1 MNLYHILSM
10 DKSAILVQI
19 QREYALWLNYVRPA
33 RIRYRDRIMKRNPQ
47 ATKSA
52 KIININMIWNYIDTL
67 IASFFTNWVKC
78 KFISRQWWIWEEEA
92 QNLNAVAEFD
102 EREWATQQLK
112 YQVEQDSL
120 FFGVWILN
128 KTWFDHIT
136 KTNTWKAINPLS
148 WIPDP
153 LPTQTW
159 QFDWKNYRFHGFCML
174 TNIHDVKDK
183 YDKDAINRW
192 FAKQYNMEDN
202 LTREAY
208 QNKAWTWPIMV
219 DEIEDNFALDIYTH
233 YTIVDWRKWKFVL
246 SADMTEIFYKEEL
259 KPVTKEEKLDPTL
272 IPRPVL
278 LNYYDPVRWNPFG
291 TSICDKVEDK
301 QNAKS
306 ILANLSLMKAK
317 REATGGDFLV
327 NSRLIKNKEELQKK
341 TFDQRYLF
349 IDENEI
355 GTQPIQNAMYELP
368 QSQIKTDVW
377 NMMSWLENEAKYDS
391 KIDSL
396 QQWIMPD
403 KSMTKAEAQQLQAN
417 ANMQLSIKNTIK
429 QRFYRDYYF
438 QRWRGYLENFKDW
451 EEKRVLLNADFEWTW
466 ASLTKDQFITKQ
478 MPYIMV
484 GATEDINAMNEKDKN
499 TLMALYPIITNDPE
513 IKPVNK
519 AIFKRLYLRA
529 TGLKP
534 NTVNSIFAYTPE
546 ERIAKSYVDMVN
558 LGAKPTS
565 LFKRTDIDFY
575 TVRLYMQK
583 AEDGDL
589 KDEILQKLNWLLLEL
604 WEWQTQMPM
613 NNEMANSAANIM
625 MSQWVP
631 TKDELITRDTVNL
644 NSNIA

>member
-1 MNLYHILSM
+1 M
-10 DKSAILVQI
+10 DKSSILTQI
-19 QREYALWLNYVRPA
+19 QREYALGLNYVRPV
-33 RIRYRDRIMKRNPQ
+33 RIRYRDRIMKWNPQ
-47 ATKSA
+47 AKNGW
-52 KIININMIWNYIDTL
+52 KIININMVANYMDTL
-67 IASFFTNWVKC
+67 IASFFTNGVKC
-78 KFISRQWWIWEEEA
+78 KFISRQWWIGEEEA

-120 FFGVWILN
+120 FFWVWILN
-128 KTWFDHIT
+128 KTWFD
-136 KTNTWKAINPLS
+136 KDQLVNTWRAINPLS

-159 QFDWKNYRFHGFCML
+159 QFDGKNYRFHWFCML
-174 TNIHDVKDK
+174 TNIHDVKDL
-183 YDKDAINRW
+183 YDKNAINRW
-192 FAKQYNMEDN
+192 FAKQYNMEDE

-208 QNKAWTWPIMV
+208 SNKAWTWPIIV

-233 YTIVDWRKWKFVL
+233 YTIVDGRKWKFVC
-246 SADMTEIFYKEEL
+246 SADLTEIFYQEEL
-259 KPVTKEEKLDPTL
+259 KPVTKEEKLNPKL
-272 IPRPVL
+272 IPRPIM

-317 REATGGDFLV
+317 REATWWDFLV
-327 NSRLIKNKEELQKK
+327 NSRLIKNKEELKKK

-355 GTQPIQNAMYELP
+355 GTQPIQNAMFELP

-391 KIDSL
+391 KVDSL
-396 QQWIMPD
+396 QQGILPD

-417 ANMQLSIKNTIK
+417 ANMQLSLKNTIK
-429 QRFYRDYYF
+429 QWFYRDYYF
-438 QRWRGYLENFKDW
+438 QWWRWYLENFPEWK
-451 EEKRVLLNADFEWTW
+451 EKWVLLNPDFERTGKT
-466 ASLTKDQFITKQ
+466 LDKDQFITKQ

-484 GATEDINAMNEKDKN
+484 WATEDINAINEQQKN
-499 TLMALYPIITNDPE
+499 NLMALYPIIVNDPE

-529 TGLKP
+529 TWLKP
-534 NTVNSIFAYTPE
+534 NTVNSIFSYTAQ
-546 ERIAKSYVDMVN
+546 ERAAMDYLNMVN
-558 LGAKPTS
+558 LWEEPKS
-565 LFKRTDIDFY
+565 LFKRTDLDYY
-575 TVRLYMQK
+575 TVWLYMQK

-589 KDEILQKLNWLLLEL
+589 KEKILQKLQWLLLEL
-604 WEWQTQMPM
+604 WEWQPEVPM
-613 NNEMANSAANIM
+613 VNNQVANSAANIM
-625 MSQWVP
+625 MSQWMP
-631 TKDELITRDTVNL
+631 EKEELITRDTVNL
-644 NSNIA
+644 NSNIW

>member
-1 MNLYHILSM
+1 M
-10 DKSAILVQI
+10 DKSAILTQI
-19 QREYALWLNYVRPA
+19 QREYALGLNYVRPV
-33 RIRYRDRIMKRNPQ
+33 RIRYRDRIMKWNPQ

-78 KFISRQWWIWEEEA
+78 KFISRNWWVWEEEA

-128 KTWFDHIT
+128 KTWFDHVT

-183 YDKDAINRW
+183 YDKAAINRW
-192 FAKQYNMEDN
+192 FAKQYNMEDT

-208 QNKAWTWPIMV
+208 QNKAGTWPIIV

-233 YTIVDWRKWKFVL
+233 YTIIDWKKWKFVL
-246 SADMTEIFYKEEL
+246 SADMTEIFYQEKL
-259 KPVTKEEKLDPTL
+259 KPVTKEEKLDESL
-272 IPRPVL
+272 IPRPIM

-317 REATGGDFLV
+317 REATWWDFLV

-341 TFDQRYLF
+341 TRDQRYLF

-368 QSQIKTDVW
+368 QSQIKADVW
-377 NMMSWLENEAKYDS
+377 NMMSWLDNEAKYDS

-403 KSMTKAEAQQLQAN
+403 KSMTKAESQQIQAN
-417 ANMQLSIKNTIK
+417 ANMQLSVKNTVK

-438 QRWRGYLENFKDW
+438 QRWRGYLENFRDS
-451 EEKRVLLNADFEWTW
+451 EEKWVLLNADFAWTGK
-466 ASLTKDQFITKQ
+466 SLSRDQFVTKQ

-484 GATEDINAMNEKDKN
+484 WASEDINAISEKDKN
-499 TLMALYPIITNDPE
+499 NLMMLYPIITNDPE

-529 TGLKP
+529 VWLKP
-534 NTVNSIFAYTPE
+534 NTINSIFDYTPQE
-546 ERIAKSYVDMVN
+546 KLAMDYVWMVN
-558 LGAKPTS
+558 MNYKPTS
-565 LFKRTDIDFY
+565 LFKRTDIDYY

-583 AEDGDL
+583 AEDGEL
-589 KDEILQKLNWLLLEL
+589 KEEIIQKLQWLLLEL
-604 WEWQTQMPM
+604 WEQPTMQMW
-613 NNEMANSAANIM
+613 NEMANSAANIM
-625 MSQWVP
+625 MAQAQPS
-631 TKDELITRDTVNL
+631 KDELITRDTVNL
-644 NSNIA
+644 NSNQM

>member
-1 MNLYHILSM
+1 M
-10 DKSAILVQI
+10 DKSAILTQI
-19 QREYALWLNYVRPA
+19 QREYALGLNYVRPA
-33 RIRYRDRIMKRNPQ
+33 RIRYRDRIMKWNPQ
-47 ATKSA
+47 SKNGG
-52 KIININMIWNYIDTL
+52 KIININMVGNYIDTL
-67 IASFFTNWVKC
+67 IASFFTNGVKC

-92 QNLNAVAEFD
+92 ENLNAVAEFD

-128 KTWFDHIT
+128 KTGFDHT
-136 KTNTWKAINPLS
+136 TLTNTWRCINPLS

-153 LPTQTW
+153 LPTQTG
-159 QFDWKNYRFHGFCML
+159 QFDGKNYRFHWFCML
-174 TNIHDVKDK
+174 TNIHDVKDI
-183 YDKDAINRW
+183 YDKNAINRW
-192 FAKQYNMEDN
+192 FAKQYNMEQN
-202 LTREAY
+202 LNRLAY
-208 QNKAWTWPIMV
+208 QNKAGTGPIV
-219 DEIEDNFALDIYTH
+219 VSEIEDNFALDIYTH
-233 YTIVDWRKWKFVL
+233 YTIIDGKKWKFVT
-246 SADMTEIFYKEEL
+246 SADMSEIFYQEKL
-259 KPVTKEEKLDPTL
+259 QPVTKEEKLDETL
-272 IPRPVL
+272 IPRPVI

-327 NSRLIKNKEELQKK
+327 NSRLIKNKEELKKK
-341 TFDQRYLF
+341 TFDQRLLF

-396 QQWIMPD
+396 QQWLMPD

-429 QRFYRDYYF
+429 QWFYREYYF
-438 QRWRGYLENFKDW
+438 QRWRWYLENFKDG
-451 EEKRVLLNADFEWTW
+451 EKKWVLLNADFEWTG
-466 ASLTKDQFITKQ
+466 ASLQKDQFITKQ

-484 GATEDINAMNEKDKN
+484 GASEDINAIGEQQKN
-499 TLMALYPIITNDPE
+499 TLMTLYPIITNDPE

-529 TGLKP
+529 TWLKP
-534 NTVNSIFAYTPE
+534 NTINSIFSYTAS

-558 LGAKPTS
+558 LWEEPKS

-583 AEDGDL
+583 AEDWDL
-589 KDEILQKLNWLLLEL
+589 KDKILNKLNGLLLEL
-604 WEWQTQMPM
+604 WEWQPEIPM
-613 NNEMANSAANIM
+613 QNEMANSAANIM
-625 MSQWVP
+625 MSQWQP
-631 TKDELITRDTVNL
+631 SRDELITRDTVNL
-644 NSNIA
+644 DSNIA

>member
-1 MNLYHILSM
+1 M
-10 DKSAILVQI
+10 DKSAILTQI
-19 QREYALWLNYVRPA
+19 QREYALGLNYVRPA

-47 ATKSA
+47 NTKSV
-52 KIININMIWNYIDTL
+52 KIININMIGNYIDTL
-67 IASFFTNWVKC
+67 IASYFTNWPKC

-92 QNLNAVAEFD
+92 QNLNSVAEFD
-102 EREWATQQLK
+102 EREWAMQQLK

-120 FFGVWILN
+120 FFWVWILN
-128 KTWFDHIT
+128 KTGFDKDT
-136 KTNTWKAINPLS
+136 LCNTWRAINPLS

-153 LPTQTW
+153 LPTQTG
-159 QFDWKNYRFHGFCML
+159 QFDGKNYRFHGFCML
-174 TNIHDVKDK
+174 TDIHNVKDI
-183 YDKDAINRW
+183 YDKNALNRW
-192 FAKQYNMEDN
+192 FAKQYNMEEN
-202 LTREAY
+202 LNRLAY
-208 QNKAWTWPIMV
+208 QNKAGTWPIIV
-219 DEIEDNFALDIYTH
+219 DEIEDNFALDIYVH
-233 YTIVDWRKWKFVL
+233 YTIIDGKKWKFVC
-246 SADMTEIFYKEEL
+246 SSDMSEIFYQEKL
-259 KPVTKEEKLDPTL
+259 QPVTKEEKLDERL
-272 IPRPVL
+272 IPRPIML
-278 LNYYDPVRWNPFG
+278 DYYDPVRWNPFG

-317 REATGGDFLV
+317 REATWWDFLV

-341 TFDQRYLF
+341 TFDQRLLF

-377 NMMSWLENEAKYDS
+377 NMMSWLDNEAKYDS

-403 KSMTKAEAQQLQAN
+403 KSMTKAEAQQIQAN
-417 ANMQLSIKNTIK
+417 ANMQLSVKNTIK

-438 QRWRGYLENFKDW
+438 QRWRWYLENFPEWKK
-451 EEKRVLLNADFEWTW
+451 KRVLLNADFEWTGI
-466 ASLTKDQFITKQ
+466 SLEKDQFITKQ

-484 GATEDINAMNEKDKN
+484 WATEDINAINEKDKN
-499 TLMALYPIITNDPE
+499 TLMMLYPMIVNDPE

-529 TGLKP
+529 TWLKP

-558 LGAKPTS
+558 LWTKPTS

-575 TVRLYMQK
+575 TVWLYMQK
-583 AEDGDL
+583 ADDGDI
-589 KDEILQKLNWLLLEL
+589 KDELLDKLSGLLIEL
-604 WEWQTQMPM
+604 WEEPQMQM
-613 NNEMANSAANIM
+613 QNQMANSAANM
-625 MSQWVP
+625 MMAQWTP
-631 TKDELITRDTVNL
+631 EKNELITRDTVNL
-644 NSNIA
+644 DNNNMM

>member
-1 MNLYHILSM
+1 M
-10 DKSAILVQI
+10 DKSAILTQI
-19 QREYALWLNYVRPA
+19 QREYALGLNYVRPV
-33 RIRYRDRIMKRNPQ
+33 RIRYRDRIMKWNPQ

-78 KFISRQWWIWEEEA
+78 KFISRNWWVWEEEA

-128 KTWFDHIT
+128 KTWFDHVT

-183 YDKDAINRW
+183 YDKAAINRW
-192 FAKQYNMEDN
+192 FAKQYNMEDT

-208 QNKAWTWPIMV
+208 QNKAGTWPIIV

-233 YTIVDWRKWKFVL
+233 YTIIDWKKWKFVL
-246 SADMTEIFYKEEL
+246 SADMTEIFYQEKL
-259 KPVTKEEKLDPTL
+259 KPVTKEEKLDESL
-272 IPRPVL
+272 IPRPIM

-317 REATGGDFLV
+317 REATWWDFLV

-341 TFDQRYLF
+341 TRDQRYLF

-368 QSQIKTDVW
+368 QSQIKADVW
-377 NMMSWLENEAKYDS
+377 NMMSWLDNEAKYDS

-403 KSMTKAEAQQLQAN
+403 KSMTKAESQQIQAN
-417 ANMQLSIKNTIK
+417 ANMQLSVKNTVK

-438 QRWRGYLENFKDW
+438 QRWRGYLENFRDS
-451 EEKRVLLNADFEWTW
+451 EEKWVLLNADFAWTGK
-466 ASLTKDQFITKQ
+466 SLSRDQFVTKQ

-484 GATEDINAMNEKDKN
+484 WATEDINAISEKDKN
-499 TLMALYPIITNDPE
+499 NLMMLYPIITNDPE

-529 TGLKP
+529 VWLKP
-534 NTVNSIFAYTPE
+534 NTINSIFDYTPQE
-546 ERIAKSYVDMVN
+546 KLAMDYVWMVN
-558 LGAKPTS
+558 MNYKPTS
-565 LFKRTDIDFY
+565 LFKRTDIDYY

-583 AEDGDL
+583 AEDGEL
-589 KDEILQKLNWLLLEL
+589 KEEIIQKLQWLLLEL
-604 WEWQTQMPM
+604 WEQPTMQMW
-613 NNEMANSAANIM
+613 NEMANSAANIM
-625 MSQWVP
+625 MAQAAPS
-631 TKDELITRDTVNL
+631 KDELITRDTVNL
-644 NSNIA
+644 NSNQM

>member
-1 MNLYHILSM
+1 M
-10 DKSAILVQI
+10 DKSAILTQI
-19 QREYALWLNYVRPA
+19 QREYALGLNYVRPV
-33 RIRYRDRIMKRNPQ
+33 RIRYRDRIMKWNPQ

-78 KFISRQWWIWEEEA
+78 KFISRNWWVWEEEA

-128 KTWFDHIT
+128 KTWFDHTT

-183 YDKDAINRW
+183 YDKAAINRW
-192 FAKQYNMEDN
+192 FAKQYNMEDT

-208 QNKAWTWPIMV
+208 QNKAGTWPIIV
-219 DEIEDNFALDIYTH
+219 DEIEDNCALDIYTH
-233 YTIVDWRKWKFVL
+233 YTIIDWKKWKFVL
-246 SADMTEIFYKEEL
+246 SADMTEIFYQEKL
-259 KPVTKEEKLDPTL
+259 KPVTKEEKLDESL
-272 IPRPVL
+272 IPRPIM

-317 REATGGDFLV
+317 REATWWDFLV

-341 TFDQRYLF
+341 TRDQRYLF

-368 QSQIKTDVW
+368 QSQIKADVW
-377 NMMSWLENEAKYDS
+377 NMMSWLDNEAKYDS

-403 KSMTKAEAQQLQAN
+403 KSMTKAESQQIQAN
-417 ANMQLSIKNTIK
+417 ANMQLSVKNTVK

-438 QRWRGYLENFKDW
+438 QRWRWYLENFRDS
-451 EEKRVLLNADFEWTW
+451 EEKWVLLNADFAWTGK
-466 ASLTKDQFITKQ
+466 SLSRDQFVTKQ

-484 GATEDINAMNEKDKN
+484 WATEDINAISEKDKN
-499 TLMALYPIITNDPE
+499 NLMMLYPIITNDPE

-529 TGLKP
+529 VWLKP
-534 NTVNSIFAYTPE
+534 NTINSIFDYTPQE
-546 ERIAKSYVDMVN
+546 KLAMDYVWMVN
-558 LGAKPTS
+558 MNYKPTS
-565 LFKRTDIDFY
+565 LFKRTDIDYY

-583 AEDGDL
+583 AEDGEL
-589 KDEILQKLNWLLLEL
+589 KEEIIQKLQWLLLEL
-604 WEWQTQMPM
+604 WEQPTMQMW
-613 NNEMANSAANIM
+613 NEMANSAANIM
-625 MSQWVP
+625 MAQAQPS
-631 TKDELITRDTVNL
+631 KDELITRDTVNL
-644 NSNIA
+644 NSNVM

>member
-1 MNLYHILSM
+1 M
-10 DKSAILVQI
+10 DKSAILTQI
-19 QREYALWLNYVRPA
+19 QREYALGLNYVRPV
-33 RIRYRDRIMKRNPQ
+33 RIRYRDRIMKWNPQ
-47 ATKSA
+47 ATKSV
-52 KIININMIWNYIDTL
+52 KVININMIGNYIDTL

-92 QNLNAVAEFD
+92 QNLNSVAEFD

-120 FFGVWILN
+120 FFGVGILN

-136 KTNTWKAINPLS
+136 KTNTWRAINPLS

-174 TNIHDVKDK
+174 TNLHDVKDM
-183 YDKDAINRW
+183 YDKAALNRW
-192 FAKQYNMEDN
+192 FAKQYNTEDE

-208 QNKAWTWPIMV
+208 ANKAGTWPILV

-233 YTIVDWRKWKFVL
+233 YTIIDWKKWKFVT
-246 SADMTEIFYKEEL
+246 SPDMSEIFYQEKL
-259 KPVTKEEKLDPTL
+259 KPVTKEEKLDERL
-272 IPRPVL
+272 IPRPIM

-306 ILANLSLMKAK
+306 ILANLSLLKAK

-341 TFDQRYLF
+341 TFDQRLLF

-377 NMMSWLENEAKYDS
+377 NMMSWLDNESKYDS

-417 ANMQLSIKNTIK
+417 ANMQLSLKNTIK

-438 QRWRGYLENFKDW
+438 QRWRGYLENLKDT
-451 EEKRVLLNADFEWTW
+451 EEKWVLLNADFAWTGR
-466 ASLTKDQFITKQ
+466 SLSKDQFITKQ

-484 GATEDINAMNEKDKN
+484 WATEDINAINEKDKN
-499 TLMALYPIITNDPE
+499 TLMMLYPIITNDPE

-519 AIFKRLYLRA
+519 SIFKRLYLRA
-529 TGLKP
+529 TWLKP
-534 NTVNSIFAYTPE
+534 NTVNSIFDYTPQE
-546 ERIAKSYVDMVN
+546 KKAMDYVNMVN
-558 LGAKPTS
+558 LWVKPKS
-565 LFKRTDIDFY
+565 LFKRTDLDYY
-575 TVRLYMQK
+575 TVWLYMQK
-583 AEDGDL
+583 AEDSDL
-589 KDEILQKLNWLLLEL
+589 KAEILEKLSWLLLEL
-604 WEWQTQMPM
+604 WEQPQMQM
-613 NNEMANSAANIM
+613 WNEMANSAANIM
-625 MSQWVP
+625 MSQAAP
-631 TKDELITRDTVNL
+631 SKDELITRDTVNL
-644 NSNIA
+644 NPNMA

>member
-1 MNLYHILSM
+1 M
-10 DKSAILVQI
+10 DKSAVLVQI
-19 QREYALWLNYVRPA
+19 QREYALGLNYVRPA
-33 RIRYRDRIMKRNPQ
+33 RIRYRDRIMKWNPQ
-47 ATKSA
+47 SKNGG
-52 KIININMIWNYIDTL
+52 KIININMVANYIDTL

-92 QNLNAVAEFD
+92 ENLNSVAEFD

-120 FFGVWILN
+120 FFGVGILN
-128 KTWFDHIT
+128 KTWFDKNT
-136 KTNTWKAINPLS
+136 LTNTWRAINPLS

-159 QFDWKNYRFHGFCML
+159 QFDWKNYRFHGFCKL

-183 YDKDAINRW
+183 YDKKAINRW
-192 FAKQYNMEDN
+192 FAKQYNMEQN
-202 LTREAY
+202 LNRLAY
-208 QNKAWTWPIMV
+208 QNKAWTWPIIV
-219 DEIEDNFALDIYTH
+219 SEIMDNFALDIYTH
-233 YTIVDWRKWKFVL
+233 YTTINGRKWKFVL
-246 SADMTEIFYKEEL
+246 SADLSEIFYQEEL

-272 IPRPVL
+272 IPRPIM

-317 REATGGDFLV
+317 REATGWDFLV
-327 NSRLIKNKEELQKK
+327 NSRLIKNKDELRKK

-355 GTQPIQNAMYELP
+355 WTQPIQNAMYELP

-377 NMMSWLENEAKYDS
+377 NMMSWLETEAKYDS
-391 KIDSL
+391 KVDSL
-396 QQWIMPD
+396 QQWLMPD
-403 KSMTKAEAQQLQAN
+403 KSMTKAEAQQIQAN
-417 ANMQLSIKNTIK
+417 ANMQLSVKNTVK

-438 QRWRGYLENFKDW
+438 QRWRWYLENFPEWKK
-451 EEKRVLLNADFEWTW
+451 KRVLLNANFEWTGTE
-466 ASLTKDQFITKQ
+466 LQKDQFITKQ

-484 GATEDINAMNEKDKN
+484 WATEDINAISEQQKAN
-499 TLMALYPIITNDPE
+499 LMTLYPIITNDPE

-519 AIFKRLYLRA
+519 SIFKRLYLRA

-534 NTVNSIFAYTPE
+534 NTINSIFDYTPQ
-546 ERIAKSYVDMVN
+546 ERIAMDYLNMVN
-558 LGAKPTS
+558 LWEEPKS
-565 LFKRTDIDFY
+565 LFKRTDLDYY

-589 KDEILQKLNWLLLEL
+589 KEKILQKLQGLLLEL
-604 WEWQTQMPM
+604 WDWQPQMPM

-625 MSQWVP
+625 MSQAQP
-631 TKDELITRDTVNL
+631 STKDELITRDTVNL
-644 NSNIA
+644 NSNIG

>member
-1 MNLYHILSM
+1 M
-10 DKSAILVQI
+10 DKQSVLVQI

-47 ATKSA
+47 SKNWG
-52 KIININMIWNYIDTL
+52 KIININMVWNYIDTL

-78 KFISRQWWIWEEEA
+78 KFISRQGWIWEEEA
-92 QNLNAVAEFD
+92 ENLNSVAEFD

-120 FFGVWILN
+120 FFGVGILN
-128 KTWFDHIT
+128 KTGFDKDT
-136 KTNTWKAINPLS
+136 LCNTWRAINPLS

-153 LPTQTW
+153 LPTQTG
-159 QFDWKNYRFHGFCML
+159 QFDGKNYRFHGFCML
-174 TNIHDVKDK
+174 TNIHDVKHI
-183 YDKDAINRW
+183 YDNDAINRW
-192 FAKQYNMEDN
+192 FAKQYNMEEN
-202 LTREAY
+202 LNRLAY
-208 QNKAWTWPIMV
+208 QNKAGTWPIV
-219 DEIEDNFALDIYTH
+219 VSEIEDNFALDIYTH
-233 YTIVDWRKWKFVL
+233 YTIVDWRKRKFVL
-246 SADMTEIFYKEEL
+246 SADMSEIFYQEEL
-259 KPVTKEEKLDPTL
+259 KPVTKEEKLNPSL
-272 IPRPVL
+272 IPRPIL

-327 NSRLIKNKEELQKK
+327 NSRLIKNKEELKKK

-377 NMMSWLENEAKYDS
+377 NMMSWLETEAKYDS

-396 QQWIMPD
+396 QQGLMPD
-403 KSMTKAEAQQLQAN
+403 KSMTKAEAQQIQAN
-417 ANMQLSIKNTIK
+417 ANMQLSVKNTIK

-438 QRWRGYLENFKDW
+438 QRWRGYLENFPEWRK
-451 EEKRVLLNADFEWTW
+451 KRVLLNADFEWTG
-466 ASLTKDQFITKQ
+466 LELQKDQFITKQ

-484 GATEDINAMNEKDKN
+484 GATEDINAISEQQKN
-499 TLMALYPIITNDPE
+499 TLMMLYPIITNDPE

-519 AIFKRLYLRA
+519 SIFKRLYLRA

-534 NTVNSIFAYTPE
+534 NTINSIFDYTPQ
-546 ERIAKSYVDMVN
+546 ERIAMDYVNMVN
-558 LGAKPTS
+558 LGYDPKS
-565 LFKRTDIDFY
+565 LFKRTDLDYY
-575 TVRLYMQK
+575 TIWLYMQK
-583 AEDGDL
+583 AEDWDL
-589 KDEILQKLNWLLLEL
+589 KEKILQKLQGLLLEL
-604 WEWQTQMPM
+604 GENPTLPW

-625 MSQWVP
+625 MAQATP
-631 TKDELITRDTVNL
+631 NKDELITRDSVNL
-644 NSNIA
+644 NSNIG